1 MNTRYV
7 CLGEILLRL
16 GAPGKELLSEARTLQ
31 VVVAGAESNVAMSL
45 ACLGDAAS
53 MVTVLPTG
61 YLGQRCVNELRSHG
75 VDTTHVS
82 RQPGRQGLYFLDP
95 GAGLRAPEVFY
106 DRADS
111 VFAKARAADFAWPAI
126 LDGAGWLHV
135 SGVTPALGAASAE
148 LTLAALH
155 VATAAGVVVSFDC
168 NYRAKLWERWGGDA
182 AATLRQ
188 CAAQA
193 QLLFADE
200 RALAMMLGAA
210 MPAGDDSARFTALAR
225 QAFAA
230 MPGLRRIAAT
240 TRRESSAD
248 EQEIGGLLASR
259 DRTHAA
265 RQWPLRTIV
274 DRIGSGDAF
283 AAALLHRLGAGADD
297 SQALEFAVAAAALK
311 HSLPGDASLAKPE
324 DINALLANSGFGV
337 RR

>member
-1 MNTRYV
+1 MPNRIV
-7 CLGEILLRL
+7 CLGEILMRL
-16 GAPGKELLSEARTLQ
+16 GAPRNELLSQARTLQ
-31 VVVAGAESNVAMSL
+31 IVIAGAESNVATSL
-45 ACLGDAAS
+45 ACLGTAAA

-61 YLGQRCVNELRSHG
+61 ILGQRCVSELRCHG
-75 VDTTHVS
+75 VDTTLV
-82 RQPGRQGLYFLDP
+82 RFRPGRLGLFFLDP
-95 GAGLRAPEVFY
+95 GGGLRAPEVVY

-111 VFAKARAADFAWPAI
+111 VFARAVAGDFNWPEI
-126 LDGAGWLHV
+126 LNGAGWLHV

-148 LTLAALH
+148 LALAALG
-155 VATAAGVVVSFDC
+155 AASAAGVPVSFDC
-168 NYRAKLWERWGGDA
+168 NFRAKLWERWGGDA

-188 CAAQA
+188 CAVHA

-200 RALAMMLGAA
+200 RALAMMMGAA
-210 MPAGDDSARFTALAR
+210 VPAGDDSERFTTLAR

-230 MPGLRRIAAT
+230 MPRLHRIAAT

-248 EQEIGGLLASR
+248 EQEISGLLASR
-259 DRTHAA
+259 DRTYAA
-265 RQWPLRTIV
+265 RRWPLRTIV

-297 SQALEFAVAAAALK
+297 PQALEFAVAAAALK